1 MLLTWAHLQK
11 MLVVKVVNST
21 VIMFKLIVLVS
32 EP

>member
-11 MLVVKVVNST
+11 MLVVKVVNAI